1 MAGTQ
6 LCPKFEAAFQILGK
20 RWSGLIVRVLL
31 DGPRRYRDI
40 AQTIPQLSEK
50 MLTERMREL
59 EANGIVKRTVY
70 PETPVRIVYELTT
83 KGAALKPVM
92 DEVQAWA
99 DDWCADAAGA
109 NSH

>member
-1 MAGTQ
+1 MDPSP
-6 LCPKFEAAFQILGK
+6 LCPKFEAAFRILGK

-59 EANGIVKRTVY
+59 EADGIVKRTVY
-70 PETPVRIVYELTT
+70 PEIPVRIVYELSA
-83 KGAALKPVM
+83 KGRALKPVM
-92 DEVQAWA
+92 DEVQSWA
-99 DDWCADAAGA
+99 DAWCADAVGTS
-109 NSH
+109 SH